1 MGRIS
6 YVMSSQV
13 MAPYLHRACR
23 QLAIS
28 ITSRISILLC
38 ELTIH
43 QPSFYPKPRILVST
57 PILLR
62 WFFLAN
68 ENLDAAGERLQ
79 KALNQLQ
86 TTVDWLLDKAERE
99 LSGSVEQMN
108 ALRDERERFEVALAE
123 AEQKYADLYAAT
135 EAISLRLKEVSSKAR
150 SLLDG

>member
-1 MGRIS
+1 M
-6 YVMSSQV
+6 
-13 MAPYLHRACR
+13 
-23 QLAIS
+23 
-28 ITSRISILLC
+28 
-38 ELTIH
+38 
-43 QPSFYPKPRILVST
+43 
-57 PILLR
+57 
-62 WFFLAN
+62 AN

-86 TTVDWLLDKAERE
+86 TTVDGLLDKAERE

-123 AEQKYADLYAAT
+123 AEQKYAELYAAT

>member
-1 MGRIS
+1 M
-6 YVMSSQV
+6 
-13 MAPYLHRACR
+13 
-23 QLAIS
+23 
-28 ITSRISILLC
+28 
-38 ELTIH
+38 
-43 QPSFYPKPRILVST
+43 
-57 PILLR
+57 
-62 WFFLAN
+62 AN

-86 TTVDWLLDKAERE
+86 TTVEGLLDKAERE

-123 AEQKYADLYAAT
+123 AEQKYAELYTAT